1 MHASS
6 DTLNIA
12 GKTIAFVLV
21 LSLVGFLLM
30 ASGPTSGG
38 AAVQE
43 RILDNEVRQHL
54 PIRVKI
60 KKEKEESFKDLKN
73 AKWVREFEI
82 EVTNTGD
89 KPIYYLYI
97 DLISDV
103 TVEGIPGGTPFV
115 FNLQYGRPELG
126 DLVSKA
132 LPDDVPIKP
141 KESCV
146 LKFHPGQIPAWE
158 RSVAEGNHPDATKL
172 RVLPQ
177 LIS

>member
-82 EVTNTGD
+82 EVTNTSD
-89 KPIYYLYI
+89 KPIYFLYI
-97 DLISDV
+97 NLVTDVKFGGKALI
-103 TVEGIPGGTPFV
+103 
-115 FNLQYGRPELG
+115 FNLHYGRPELG
-126 DLVSKA
+126 DVVSKA
-132 LPDDVPIKP
+132 LPDDAPIKP
-141 KESCV
+141 KETYT
-146 LKFHPGQIPAWE
+146 F
-158 RSVAEGNHPDATKL
+158 KL
-172 RVLPQ
+172 H
-177 LIS
+177 S